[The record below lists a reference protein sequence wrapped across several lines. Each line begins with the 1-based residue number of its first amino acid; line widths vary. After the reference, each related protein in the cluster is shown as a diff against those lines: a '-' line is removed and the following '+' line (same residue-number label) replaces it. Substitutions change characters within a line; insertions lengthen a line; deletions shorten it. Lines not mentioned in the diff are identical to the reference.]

1 MEDVFVIFSPELVS
15 FFQVP
20 LLHLALGSLKFYY
33 SSYSVC
39 RLRHRIKVT
48 SYHLHSF
55 SQRFYTSDISRHHA
69 FMGVFGDVKLHL
81 HCDTRLSSRLMFCSV
96 SNFTKCSF
104 RHFYVLT
111 QNPQRDSRLQSPL
124 PVSLFFRSR
133 LPLLLSAGLSS
144 FLPRPVCAAAYT
156 ITFMETSFI

>member
-1 MEDVFVIFSPELVS
+1 MEDGFVIFSPGWYVELVS
-15 FFQVP
+15 FFQVL

-48 SYHLHSF
+48 SIYSF
-55 SQRFYTSDISRHHA
+55 SQRFYTSDISRHRA

-81 HCDTRLSSRLMFCSV
+81 HCDTRLSSRFMFCSV

-104 RHFYVLT
+104 RPFYVLT
-111 QNPQRDSRLQSPL
+111 QNPQRDSHLQSPL
-124 PVSLFFRSR
+124 PVSLFFRWR

-156 ITFMETSFI
+156 ISFMET

>member
-1 MEDVFVIFSPELVS
+1 MQVATQNQSNINTTFS
-15 FFQVP
+15 
-20 LLHLALGSLKFYY
+20 
-33 SSYSVC
+33 
-39 RLRHRIKVT
+39 T
-48 SYHLHSF
+48 F
-55 SQRFYTSDISRHHA
+55 SQRFHTSDISRHRA

-81 HCDTRLSSRLMFCSV
+81 HCDTRLSSRFMFCSV

-111 QNPQRDSRLQSPL
+111 QNPHKDSHLQSPL
-124 PVSLFFRSR
+124 RLPVRSR